1 MNYYLSPF
9 SLQFEFMSYY
19 KTDEIPF
26 PLIFPTCKEFG
37 YFVKNKYYKV
47 VFVICLF
54 LKKRRGRYK
63 YKNKHKYK
71 AQM

>member
-9 SLQFEFMSYY
+9 SLQFVA
-19 KTDEIPF
+19 DEIPF
-26 PLIFPTCKEFG
+26 LLIFPTCKEFG
-37 YFVKNKYYKV
+37 YFVKNKYSKV

-63 YKNKHKYK
+63 YKNI
-71 AQM
+71 